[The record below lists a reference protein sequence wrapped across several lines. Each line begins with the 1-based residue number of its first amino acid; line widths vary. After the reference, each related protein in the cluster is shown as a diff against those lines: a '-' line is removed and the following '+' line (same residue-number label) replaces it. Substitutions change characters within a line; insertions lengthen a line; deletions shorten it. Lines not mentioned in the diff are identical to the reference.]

1 MVVNGTPVGG
11 ETPGGVGN
19 EVLESETPAGI
30 RAWVCGRTTPGGL
43 GMEICGWACADLI
56 LGVRDPWGA
65 GLGGPRALVGVPGG
79 PASLCLPLG
88 RGGSP
93 GAGWKAPSGLGVGER
108 WTGRATGWVRPG
120 PASRVR

>member
-1 MVVNGTPVGG
+1 MVNGTRVGG
-11 ETPGGVGN
+11 ETPGGAGN

-65 GLGGPRALVGVPGG
+65 GLGGGSCPGG
-79 PASLCLPLG
+79 CP
-88 RGGSP
+88 RGSREP
-93 GAGWKAPSGLGVGER
+93 VL
-108 WTGRATGWVRPG
+108 
-120 PASRVR
+120 ASREGRESWGGLESAIRVGGGGALDGKGHWVG